1 MRGDDDYGDSNYDED
16 DNYSKDDDDHDDEEE
31 EEERNDNVNGG
42 GVVSEQASDPH
53 FQNERKQKPEYYIR
67 QFSIFSMTGYPSFH
81 SNKYS
86 RHLVSSKAPQTF
98 ICQSGI
104 LGQPE

>member
-1 MRGDDDYGDSNYDED
+1 MRGDDDDGDNNYDED
-16 DNYSKDDDDHDDEEE
+16 DNYSNDDDDEEE
-31 EEERNDNVNGG
+31 EEMTMLMEVE
-42 GVVSEQASDPH
+42 VSRLVTLI
-53 FQNERKQKPEYYIR
+53 FKMKGKEYYRR
-67 QFSIFSMTGYPSFH
+67 QFFILSMTGYPSFH

-98 ICQSGI
+98 TCQSGI